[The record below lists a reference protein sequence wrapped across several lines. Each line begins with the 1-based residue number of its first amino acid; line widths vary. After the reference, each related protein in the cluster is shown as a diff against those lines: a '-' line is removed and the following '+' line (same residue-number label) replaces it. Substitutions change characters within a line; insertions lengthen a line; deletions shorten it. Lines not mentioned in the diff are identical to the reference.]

1 MNPATISQNDVLPQ
15 PCFTLLKHG
24 YFHWL
29 LAKLTQGFM
38 GLALLLLLTR
48 CVREPNEQVNALAEP
63 LLVLHLG
70 NDLGITF
77 KNTVPESAQ
86 MNSLTYEYYY
96 NGGGVSIGDINK
108 DGLPD
113 LFFTGNVSNNKLF
126 LNLGGLK
133 FRDVTKEVGVRDS
146 PSWTTGST
154 MVDINND
161 GILDIYVCRSGKLP
175 ESKRAN
181 LFFVSQGLKNGLP
194 NYTEMAAE
202 LGLNDTGYGTQ
213 AIFFDFDRDNDLDMF
228 LLNHNVYVQP
238 YYSIDEIRNTVDP
251 NVGDKLFR
259 NDGGKFTDMSRDA
272 GMIANELGYGLGVA
286 AGDLNNDG
294 WPDLYIAN
302 DYSEHDFLYINQHD
316 GSFKEVAKS
325 AFNHQSSFSMGT
337 DIADFNND
345 GFLDISVLDMVAED
359 NYGIKTSMSGMDPEQ
374 FNRQV
379 SNGFHY
385 QYMQN
390 TLQLNRGNLAFS
402 EIAQL
407 AGVSN
412 TDWSWAP
419 LFLDIDLDGLQDLFI
434 TNGLKRDFRNNDYR
448 NYKIKTLEKAEQDP
462 NVEKNRLIQN
472 LVAMTPKKKLNNY
485 VYKNLDGYKFQ
496 KRVEAWGIDVASFS
510 NGLAYADLDQD
521 GDLDLVTNNV
531 DEFPFVYENKA
542 RDFKL
547 GDYLKIKLEGPNHNL
562 MGMGSR
568 IELYTQGIRQIR
580 EVYATRGYQS
590 SVAPIAHFGIKSSLT
605 PDSLMIRWPDGKQ
618 QRVLAIDPNSTVT
631 LRYVEAKT
639 LEQSQIPQSTRR
651 YFSEDVAH
659 DYGLTFKHE
668 ENTFDDFTREILL
681 PHKMSRLGPTVEVGD
696 INGDGWD
703 DVFLGGASGQV
714 GTVFFQ
720 NEHAFFE
727 KSQQPDLEKDRQFED
742 MGALLFDIDKDG
754 DLDLYVV
761 SGGNEFDRGSP
772 NLVDRLYKNEGGVFV
787 RDQWSDFPESG
798 FAVEGSDFDQ
808 DGDMDLL
815 VTGRQF
821 PGHYPLAVSSKLLV
835 NNDGVLSDQSKVL
848 APDLEDI
855 GMITSVS
862 WSDYDLD
869 GDDDLILAGE
879 WTPLIFLENKEGKFL
894 RDTEISGIGSTEGWW
909 QCITALDVE
918 GDGDMDYILG
928 NNGLNYKYK
937 ASAEAP
943 FEIYADDFDGNGN
956 MDIVLGYYNDGDL
969 FPLRGRQCSA
979 QQIPNLAKKFQTY
992 HEFAK
997 ANLVTVYGQE
1007 NLQDATHLTASTFG
1021 SILLRNLG
1029 NKQFKQELLPTEAQ
1043 FSSVNSILARD
1054 IDGDQNMDLLLAGNN
1069 YQSEVETP
1077 RNDASYGTLFKGKS
1091 DGTFQS
1097 LPNSELGL
1105 YLRGDVRDLDWIQL
1119 RSGAEGV
1126 LVAINNDRL
1135 RFHVFHTKPKN
1146 QPN

>member
-1 MNPATISQNDVLPQ
+1 MNPAITSQNDVLPQ

-24 YFHWL
+24 YFHWPL
-29 LAKLTQGFM
+29 LKLIRGFM
-38 GLALLLLLTR
+38 VFAILFLLTG
-48 CVREPNEQVNALAEP
+48 CVDGPTEQVNAQVGP
-63 LLVLHLG
+63 LLELHRG

-77 KNTVPESAQ
+77 KNTIPESAQ

-126 LNLGGLK
+126 LNLGDLK
-133 FRDVTKEVGVRDS
+133 FREVTGEVGIRDS

-154 MVDINND
+154 MVDINHD

-175 ESKRAN
+175 ESQRAN

-194 NYTEMAAE
+194 TYTEMGAE

-213 AIFFDFDRDNDLDMF
+213 ALFFDFDRDNDLDMF
-228 LLNHNVYVQP
+228 LINHNVFVQP
-238 YYSIDEIRNTVDP
+238 YYDLDKIRNTIDP

-259 NDGGKFTDMSRDA
+259 NDGGKFTDVSQEA
-272 GMIANELGYGLGVA
+272 GIITNELGYGLGVA
-286 AGDLNNDG
+286 AGDMNNDG
-294 WPDLYIAN
+294 WPDVYVTN
-302 DYSEHDFLYINQHD
+302 DYSEHDFLYINQQN
-316 GSFKEVAKS
+316 GSFREVAKS

-345 GFLDISVLDMVAED
+345 GYLDVCVLDMVAED

-390 TLQLNRGNLAFS
+390 TLQLNRGNLSFS

-419 LFLDIDLDGLQDLFI
+419 LFLDIDLDGFQDLFV

-462 NVEKNRLIQN
+462 NIEKNRLIQN

-496 KRVEAWGIDVASFS
+496 KRVEAWGIDVKSFS
-510 NGLAYADLDQD
+510 NGLAYADLDGD

-542 RDFKL
+542 RDFNL
-547 GDYLKIKLEGPNHNL
+547 GDYLKIKLEGPEHNL
-562 MGMGSR
+562 MGIGSK
-568 IELYTQGIRQIR
+568 IELYMQGIRQVR

-590 SVAPIAHFGIKSSLT
+590 SVAPIAHFGIKSGLT
-605 PDSLMIRWPDGKQ
+605 LDSLMIRWPDGKQ
-618 QRVLAIDPNSTVT
+618 QRVLAIDPNQTIT
-631 LRYVEAKT
+631 LRYVEAKAH
-639 LEQSQIPQSTRR
+639 EQHDTSQPVRP
-651 YFSEDVAH
+651 YFSEDVARDH
-659 DYGLTFKHE
+659 GLTFKHQ
-668 ENTFDDFTREILL
+668 ENTFDDYDREILL
-681 PHKMSRLGPTVEVGD
+681 PHKMSRLGPTMEVGD

-727 KSQQPDLEKDRQFED
+727 KSRQPDLERDSHFED
-742 MGALLFDIDKDG
+742 VGALLFDVDNDQ

-761 SGGNEFDRGSP
+761 SGGNEFDQGSA
-772 NLVDRLYKNEGGVFV
+772 NLADRLYKNEGGVFI
-787 RDQWSDFPESG
+787 RDSWSGSRESG

-808 DGDMDLL
+808 DGDIDLL
-815 VTGRQF
+815 VTGRQT
-821 PGHYPLAVSSKLLV
+821 PGRYPLAASSKLLL
-835 NNDGVLSDQSKVL
+835 NNNGVLSDQSKLL
-848 APDLEDI
+848 APDLENI

-862 WSDYDLD
+862 WSDYDQD

-879 WTPLIFLENKEGKFL
+879 WTPLIFLENQDGKFSRAKDL
-894 RDTEISGIGSTEGWW
+894 TGLESTEGWW
-909 QCITALDVE
+909 QSITALDIE

-937 ASAEAP
+937 ASEGAP
-943 FEIYADDFDGNGN
+943 FEIYADDFDENGQ

-969 FPLRGRQCSA
+969 FPLRGRECSA
-979 QQIPNLAKKFQTY
+979 QQTPDLTRKFQTY
-992 HEFAK
+992 HDFAQ
-997 ANLVTVYGQE
+997 ADLITVYGQE
-1007 NLQDATHLTASTFG
+1007 NLEEAVHLTASTFG

-1029 NKQFKQELLPTEAQ
+1029 DKQFKQELLPTEAQ
-1043 FSSVNSILARD
+1043 FSSVNTILARD
-1054 IDGDQNMDLLLAGNN
+1054 INGDRKVDLLLAGNN

-1077 RNDASYGTLFKGKS
+1077 RNDASYGTVLAG
-1091 DGTFQS
+1091 DNHGTFRS
-1097 LPNSELGL
+1097 IPNSEMGL
-1105 YLRGDVRDLDWIQL
+1105 YLRGDVRDLAWIQL
-1119 RSGAEGV
+1119 RSGEEGA
-1126 LVAINNDRL
+1126 LVAINDDRL
-1135 RFHVFHTKPKN
+1135 RFHVFQSKPKN